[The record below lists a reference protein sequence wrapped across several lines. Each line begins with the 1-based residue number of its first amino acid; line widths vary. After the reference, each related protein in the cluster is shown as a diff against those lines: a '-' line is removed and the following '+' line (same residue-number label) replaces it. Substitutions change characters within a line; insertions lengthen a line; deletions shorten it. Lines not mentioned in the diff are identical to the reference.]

1 MRAEVTARS
10 AWHYPS
16 EQVIAASLGSAS
28 LKWIPAANSSAPVSL
43 SDRVIARRKTSRGT
57 RCLQYGRLASRG
69 SDGQSIRRYGE
80 VKAADGRTRQHLLY
94 LADPAPPPP
103 APRNP
108 MVPWPSSLTLS
119 GIPPR
124 SCQASE
130 IYDVCSG
137 AGNILAVSGA
147 LVQNTGGI
155 CSLTKGRMEAG
166 PIMLKLRPCTSCCS

>member
-16 EQVIAASLGSAS
+16 EQVSAASLGSAS

-94 LADPAPPPP
+94 LADPAPPP
-103 APRNP
+103 R
-108 MVPWPSSLTLS
+108 PSQPHGTVAFQPDTLWYSASLMP
-119 GIPPR
+119 G
-124 SCQASE
+124 
-130 IYDVCSG
+130 
-137 AGNILAVSGA
+137 
-147 LVQNTGGI
+147 
-155 CSLTKGRMEAG
+155 
-166 PIMLKLRPCTSCCS
+166 LRDL